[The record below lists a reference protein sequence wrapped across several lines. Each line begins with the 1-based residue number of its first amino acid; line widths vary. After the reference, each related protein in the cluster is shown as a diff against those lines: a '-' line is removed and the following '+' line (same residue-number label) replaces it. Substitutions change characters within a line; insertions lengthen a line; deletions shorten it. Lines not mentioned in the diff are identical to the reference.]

1 MIIVTCLLMG
11 KKSLSLK
18 PTIKMLTFQ
27 FKIFFES
34 MSNVFSATE
43 SREVSLNRN
52 VYDFSVDH
60 NNVDKLKKYG
70 KNY

>member
-1 MIIVTCLLMG
+1 
-11 KKSLSLK
+11 
-18 PTIKMLTFQ
+18 MLTFQ
-27 FKIFFES
+27 FKIFFGS

-43 SREVSLNRN
+43 SREVSLSRN

-60 NNVDKLKKYG
+60 NNVDKLKKYL